1 MFPDWS
7 FAGYSETGIVTRP
20 KLIAPFQSARAMT
33 SSAVGT
39 LIQVLYPFEAI
50 RTARSALMQQVSE
63 ERGGWRVL
71 KLVSK

>member
-1 MFPDWS
+1 
-7 FAGYSETGIVTRP
+7 
-20 KLIAPFQSARAMT
+20 MT

-50 RTARSALMQQVSE
+50 RTARSALMQPVSE